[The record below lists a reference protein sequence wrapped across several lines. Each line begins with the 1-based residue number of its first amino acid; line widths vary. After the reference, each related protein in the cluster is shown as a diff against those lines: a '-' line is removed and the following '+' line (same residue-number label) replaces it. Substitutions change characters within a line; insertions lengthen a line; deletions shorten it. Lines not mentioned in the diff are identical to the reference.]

1 MLLFGGDL
9 SRRDA
14 IIDLSGG
21 YAQQAGGFSNR
32 DALTVSLVRAGNSML
47 VTDPSDTGISEVFS
61 FRGGQA
67 VLVQTIVAQLSR
79 QKSKIFIMN

>member
-47 VTDPSDTGISEVFS
+47 VTDPSDTGISEVFPS
-61 FRGGQA
+61 GVVRPSWFRQSA
-67 VLVQTIVAQLSR
+67 IS
-79 QKSKIFIMN
+79 

>member
-21 YAQQAGGFSNR
+21 Y
-32 DALTVSLVRAGNSML
+32 ALTVSLVRAGNSML

-67 VLVQTIVAQLSR
+67 VLVQTVGNLVI
-79 QKSKIFIMN
+79 IHG